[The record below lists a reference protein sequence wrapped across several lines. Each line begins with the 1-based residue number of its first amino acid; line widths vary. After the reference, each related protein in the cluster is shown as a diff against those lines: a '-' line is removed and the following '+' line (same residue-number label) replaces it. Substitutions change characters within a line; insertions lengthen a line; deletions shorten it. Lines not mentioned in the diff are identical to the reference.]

1 MLLLTRTTRSAT
13 PQVILRGCVVRN
25 TEWMYGLV
33 LNTGHEC
40 KIMLNGSPAAYKM
53 SKLMVTMNKCLGF
66 AICCDL
72 LICTLHVVLSLSL
85 SEAQNSKTAISLID
99 PLAEDIF
106 FKSELNPEIIFPRD
120 STAALLVV
128 ERFMTFIVLY
138 ANIIPI
144 SLYIAME
151 LYKISCKKFIDWDI
165 QMYDAETD
173 TPALARTSG
182 LIEELGQVEII
193 FSDKTGTLTA
203 NVMEFARCSVG
214 GVTFGDFDD
223 AHGERGTAG
232 GEGEQKEAPG
242 CMHGKSDAGDACS
255 PYALPGAMF
264 RDSGAWDVLSGPESP
279 QRQIMFE
286 FWKLLGLCHSVIP
299 EHGKKSTDPIVYQA
313 ASPDEKALV
322 EAASNMGVKFSGLL
336 PGSMTLEVNGSEVS
350 FELLQVL
357 EFSSARKCMSV
368 IVRDPDGTIKLYVKG
383 ADDVIRDKLK
393 NINGSGD
400 GSERSPWQSDPEV
413 TQAHLEAYARQGLR
427 TLCCAMR
434 TVGEEEYGAWVEGY
448 EMAKVR
454 GASCGCPFP
463 SNVAPPRPPHN
474 WQRVPLCCD

>member
-1 MLLLTRTTRSAT
+1 
-13 PQVILRGCVVRN
+13 
-25 TEWMYGLV
+25 MYGLV

-53 SKLMVTMNKCLGF
+53 SKLMVIMNKCLLF
-66 AICCDL
+66 AICCDF
-72 LICTLHVVLSLSL
+72 LICTLHVILSLSL
-85 SEAQNSKTAISLID
+85 KEARNSKTAISQID
-99 PLAEDIF
+99 PLAEDLF
-106 FKSELNPEIIFPRD
+106 YKSELNPEIIFPRD

-165 QMYDAETD
+165 EMYHTETD

-203 NVMEFARCSVG
+203 NVMEFACCSVG
-214 GVTFGDFDD
+214 GVTFGDFEG
-223 AHGERGTAG
+223 GEGETAG
-232 GEGEQKEAPG
+232 GGGEQKEAPG
-242 CMHGKSDAGDACS
+242 CMHGKSDAGEDCS

-279 QRQIMFE
+279 QRHIMFE
-286 FWKLLGLCHSVIP
+286 FWKLLALCHSVIP

-400 GSERSPWQSDPEV
+400 GSARSPWQSDPAA

-454 GASCGCPFP
+454 GASCFARSLQMSHRQDHHTVG
-463 SNVAPPRPPHN
+463 S
-474 WQRVPLCCD
+474 VPLCVAIDVLALALFDH